1 MAMHF
6 LVLTSSMEKNIK
18 IYVAGHHG
26 LAGSAIVREL
36 ILQGFTNIVT
46 RTHKQL
52 DLLDAAATHNF
63 FKQEKPQVVFLAA
76 AKVGGIHANNMFPVD
91 FLMQNICIQ
100 TNVFQ
105 AAYQVGVDRLIFLG
119 SSCIYPKDCPQPIK
133 EEYLLTGPLE
143 PTNRPYALA
152 KIAGVEMSWSYN
164 RQHKTKWLAA
174 MPTNLYGPGDN
185 YDLETA
191 HVLPALIRKMHE
203 AKLVGSN
210 EVNLWGSGTPRR
222 EFLYSDDL
230 ARALIFLAFLDD
242 QKYASLTSPSICP
255 VINIGCGSD
264 ISIAELANVIAQEVG
279 YAGAFVHDRT
289 KPDGTM
295 QKRLDVSKLSALGWS
310 QTVPLADGIK
320 TAYEA
325 FLQNNLRAAA

>member
-1 MAMHF
+1 MRYLA
-6 LVLTSSMEKNIK
+6 LTNSMKKNTK

-46 RTHKQL
+46 RTHAQL
-52 DLLDAAATHNF
+52 DLLDAGATHNF
-63 FKQEKPQVVFLAA
+63 FKQEKPQIVFLAA

-105 AAYQVGVDRLIFLG
+105 AAHLVNVDRLIFLG

-152 KIAGVEMSWSYN
+152 KIAGVEMCWSYN

-185 YDLETA
+185 YDLDTA

-203 AKLVGSN
+203 AKLASLN
-210 EVNLWGSGTPRR
+210 EVILWGSGTPRR
-222 EFLYSDDL
+222 EFLYCDDL
-230 ARALIFLAFLDD
+230 ARALIFSAFLED
-242 QKYASLTSPSICP
+242 QKYSALTAPSICP
-255 VINIGCGSD
+255 ILNIGCGSD
-264 ISIAELANVIAQEVG
+264 ISIAELAAVIAQEVG

-310 QTVPLADGIK
+310 QTIPLVEGIK

-325 FLQNNLRAAA
+325 FLLSKFNSVT